1 MMTLTLPS
9 IMNLNPLL
17 PPILNPTLATILV
30 LLMNCIQAQIQKAKT
45 TASGNDAFES
55 ITSNGPST
63 DFIGDSTTALLE
75 DNFTAS
81 DDTLSTTNFASVSD
95 DPMTWSVSPATMVAL
110 PKPYP
115 PPSPPVTMMPLTS
128 TVPHPSVIPPL
139 STSIGSGASRM
150 KVISCERAIIALF
163 VGAIFL

>member
-1 MMTLTLPS
+1 MMSLRLSRTRKTLTTTVRWEILIRTQTLTLILILFSTPIPTLLPNLMMIPTLPS

-30 LLMNCIQAQIQKAKT
+30 LLMNCIQAQIQKAKI
-45 TASGNDAFES
+45 TASGNDVFES

-115 PPSPPVTMMPLTS
+115 PPSPQS
-128 TVPHPSVIPPL
+128 Q
-139 STSIGSGASRM
+139 
-150 KVISCERAIIALF
+150 
-163 VGAIFL
+163 